1 MPGEES
7 IKRLAQTDRLVTTEA
22 VRLLE
27 SLEDPGYVVEQILQE
42 KSIPIVTVELIQE
55 IVRRRE
61 EKKIPLPV
69 EVVRSSDFTPTAKE
83 FEPELRFFPDK
94 EVTGKSRCTGSL
106 DDFVLYFRDRY
117 QRLRNILLSHHSKL
131 PTAEISS
138 LRKSARGSEV
148 RVIGLVAD
156 KKVTKNGHI
165 LLELESEDDTVKVL
179 ALKGERYRDVFATAS
194 SVLLDDVI
202 AVEGRLSEA
211 FLIASYIS
219 WPDVPPREARRA
231 ERELCVAFISDTH
244 VGSRNFLEG
253 PFKRMLSWLNGNCP
267 PAEREL
273 AGKVKYL
280 FVAGD
285 LVDGVG
291 VYPGQENELAIL
303 DIHEQY
309 KAFCELMAQVPDYI
323 EIVVIP
329 GNHDAVRRAE
339 PQPALS
345 AELISE
351 HAPANMHLLGNPS
364 QLEVEGLRALLY
376 HGTSLDSII
385 AAVPNMSYERPEKA
399 MVELLKR
406 RNLSPIYSEN
416 PIVPE
421 HRDYMLIDEVPDLVH
436 MGHLHKNGAERYRGT
451 FLLNAGTWQARTAFQ
466 IRLGHI
472 PTPCFLPIYNLHTL
486 KLDVINFAEAQHG

>member
-1 MPGEES
+1 MASEE
-7 IKRLAQTDRLVTTEA
+7 IVKRLTEADRLVTA
-22 VRLLE
+22 DAARLIGT
-27 SLEDPGYVVEQILQE
+27 LEDPGYVAEQILLE
-42 KSIPIVTVELIQE
+42 KTAPIVTVELVQE
-55 IVRRRE
+55 IVRKRE

-69 EVVRSSDFTPTAKE
+69 EVVRSSGFAPAAKE
-83 FEPELRFFPDK
+83 LEPDLRFLPDK

-106 DDFVLYFRDRY
+106 DDFVLYFRDRHK
-117 QRLRNILLSHHSKL
+117 RLESVLLGHHSNL
-131 PTAEISS
+131 ATVPISS

-156 KKVTKNGHI
+156 KRVTKNGHI
-165 LLELESEDDTVKVL
+165 LLELESEDDTAKVL
-179 ALKGERYRDVFATAS
+179 ALKSEKSGDVFSAAS

-211 FLIASYIS
+211 FLIASQIT

-231 ERELCVAFISDTH
+231 EREVCAAFVSDTH

-267 PAEREL
+267 PGEREL

-285 LVDGVG
+285 AVDGVG

-303 DIHEQY
+303 DIHDQY
-309 KAFCELMAQVPDYI
+309 KAFCELLAQVPNYI
-323 EIVVIP
+323 EVIVIP

-339 PQPALS
+339 PQPAIG
-345 AELISE
+345 AELVKD
-351 HAPANMHLLGNPS
+351 HAPPNAHFLGNPS

-385 AAVPNMSYERPEKA
+385 AAIPNSSYERPEKA
-399 MVELLKR
+399 MAELLKR
-406 RNLSPIYSEN
+406 RNLSPIYGEN
-416 PIVPE
+416 PIIPE
-421 HRDYMLIDEVPDLVH
+421 HRDYMLIDEAPDLIH
-436 MGHLHKNGAERYRGT
+436 MGHLHKNGADRYKGT
-451 FLLNAGTWQARTAFQ
+451 FLLNAGTWQARTSFQ
-466 IRLGHI
+466 IRLGHV
-472 PTPCFLPIYNLHTL
+472 PTPCFLPVYNLRSL
-486 KLDVINFAEAQHG
+486 KLDVINFGEAQHG